1 MVLSMA
7 LMAAVVVPSDPQAE
21 LKAVADKLFATV
33 VQVRALVPVEGGRQA
48 QIFGSGV
55 LVGSGYAVTTLHSV
69 AQAHGIEVVV
79 NDHGAVQAG
88 LVAGDR
94 DLDLAL
100 LRLFGSVPL
109 AAAPLAPDAPA
120 LGEPLV
126 AMGAGE
132 DEVAVVGVTVVAAQ
146 GRTFSLA
153 TDHLIDSRFWGG
165 PLFDARGQL
174 AGIELT
180 TVGEPRAAPASA
192 VKALIALTE
201 GNSE

>member
-7 LMAAVVVPSDPQAE
+7 LLAAVVVPSEPQSE

-33 VQVRALVPVEGGRQA
+33 VQVRALVPAEGGRQA
-48 QIFGSGV
+48 LIFGSGV

-69 AQAHGIEVVV
+69 AQAHGIDVLIS
-79 NDHGAVQAG
+79 DHGALQAS

-100 LRLFGSVPL
+100 LRLSGPVPL
-109 AAAPLAPDAPA
+109 QAAPLAADAPA
-120 LGEPLV
+120 LGESLV

-146 GRTFSLA
+146 GRTFALA

-165 PLFDARGQL
+165 PLFDARGRL

-180 TVGEPRAAPASA
+180 TVGEPRAAPATA
-192 VKALIALTE
+192 VKALIGLTE
-201 GNSE
+201 GGHE